1 MPGNVFVTG
10 ASAGIGAAAT
20 RLLVEQGYTVYAGV
34 HKDTGTLDALPDV
47 RQVAI
52 NVADPDSVAAAARQV
67 AAQIASRGGD
77 AGLQAVVNSAG
88 LIVQGPLELVHPEDL
103 RYQFDVNTFGPAYVI
118 AAFLPLLRAGQGRVI
133 NISAPTA
140 RIPTPFLAPLAA
152 SKAAL
157 ASMSDALR
165 LELAAW
171 HIPVCV
177 VEPGA
182 TQTAIF
188 AKADAASQSSMAR
201 ADPGL
206 AGLYRDQLA
215 AFGKVAA
222 KQKLGP
228 VEPIAQTILTAIQAG
243 KPKRRYS
250 VGTGV
255 RQAGVLAHL
264 PGGLRERLISTFF
277 GLGRIDLRTGGT
289 QAGTAQSGG
298 AQSGGAQSGGAQSGT
313 GQAGTGQAGTAQA
326 GTAR

>member
-10 ASAGIGAAAT
+10 ASAGIGAAVT

-34 HKDTGTLDALPDV
+34 HKDTGALDTLPGV

-52 NVADPDSVAAAARQV
+52 DVADPASVAAAAREV
-67 AAQIASRGGD
+67 ASQTGG
-77 AGLQAVVNSAG
+77 AGLRAVVNSAG

-103 RYQFDVNTFGPAYVI
+103 RYQFDVNAFGPAYVI
-118 AAFLPLLRAGQGRVI
+118 AAFLPLLRAGHGRIV
-133 NISAPTA
+133 NLSAPTA

-171 HIPVCV
+171 RIPVCV
-177 VEPGA
+177 IEPGA

-188 AKADAASQSSMAR
+188 AKADAAAQSSMAR
-201 ADPGL
+201 TDPGL

-215 AFGKVAA
+215 AFGKAAA

-228 VEPIAQTILTAIQAG
+228 VEPIAQTILTAIQAR

-255 RQAGVLAHL
+255 RLAGLLAHL

-277 GLGRIDLRTGGT
+277 GLGRV
-289 QAGTAQSGG
+289 
-298 AQSGGAQSGGAQSGT
+298 
-313 GQAGTGQAGTAQA
+313 TAQA
-326 GTAR
+326 STR